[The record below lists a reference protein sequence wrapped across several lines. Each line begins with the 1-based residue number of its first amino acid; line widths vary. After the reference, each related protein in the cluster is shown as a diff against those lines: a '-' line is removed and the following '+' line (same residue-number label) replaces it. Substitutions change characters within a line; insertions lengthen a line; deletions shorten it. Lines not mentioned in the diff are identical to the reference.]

1 MFGFR
6 LNVKCVA
13 GVLLA
18 GSIASG
24 AVAVEAQTTQQTT
37 HHTRRESSANRKARV
52 DRTIAETY
60 GHRYEV
66 AGGGGYLRFDSGA
79 PQRNNEVTFFMT
91 GTYFLNPKLGIVG
104 DVRGLYGNAKIGN
117 TACTVVGC
125 QPVFLGFNPQISE
138 YPFLGGVAYRLYAKE
153 KIAVTATGEGG
164 VALGKFDGAAKALPS
179 AVLGVWQSLT
189 KPAFSVGV
197 NVDYNFYPNL
207 AFRVS
212 PTYVG
217 TFFRRDPADV
227 NHGPDGTIQNNFGI
241 NAGIVYRFGKIK

>member
-6 LNVKCVA
+6 LSVKCAV

-24 AVAVEAQTTQQTT
+24 VVAQAQTTRR
-37 HHTRRESSANRKARV
+37 TRRESSANRKARIA
-52 DRTIAETY
+52 RTIAETY

-66 AGGGGYLRFDSGA
+66 AGGGGYLRFQSGA

-91 GTYFLNPKLGIVG
+91 GTYFLNPKLGIIG
-104 DVRGLYGNAKIGN
+104 DIRGLYGNAKIGN

-125 QPVFLGFNPQISE
+125 SPVFLGFNPQISE

-153 KIAVTATGEGG
+153 KIAATVTAEGG
-164 VALGKFDGAAKALPS
+164 AALGKFDGGAKGLPS
-179 AVLGVWQSLT
+179 AVLGVWQSQT
-189 KPAFSVGV
+189 KPAFSVGA
-197 NVDYNFYPNL
+197 NFDYNFYPNL
-207 AFRVS
+207 AFRIS

-217 TFFRRDPADV
+217 TFFRRDPTDV
-227 NHGPDGTIQNNFGI
+227 NHGPDGTIQNNFGV

>member
-6 LNVKCVA
+6 LSVKCIA

-18 GSIASG
+18 GFMASG
-24 AVAVEAQTTQQTT
+24 AVALQAQTARR
-37 HHTRRESSANRKARV
+37 TRRESSANRKARIA
-52 DRTIAETY
+52 RTIAETY

-79 PQRNNEVTFFMT
+79 PQKNNEVTFFMS

-104 DVRGLYGNAKIGN
+104 EVRGAYGSAKIGN
-117 TACTVVGC
+117 SACTVNGC
-125 QPVFLGFNPQISE
+125 SPVFLGFNPQISE

-153 KIAVTATGEGG
+153 KIAATVTAEGG
-164 VALGKFDGAAKALPS
+164 AALGKFDGAAKGLPS
-179 AVLGVWQSLT
+179 AVLGVWQSTT
-189 KPAFSVGV
+189 KPAFSIGA
-197 NVDYNFYPNL
+197 NFDYNFYPNL

-217 TFFRRDPADV
+217 TFFRRDPTDV
-227 NHGPDGTIQNNFGI
+227 NHGPNGTIQNNLGF
-241 NAGIVYRFGKIK
+241 NVGIVYRFGKIK

>member
-6 LNVKCVA
+6 LSVKCAA

-18 GSIASG
+18 AFIASG
-24 AVAVEAQTTQQTT
+24 AVAVQAQTT
-37 HHTRRESSANRKARV
+37 HRTRRESSANRKARIA
-52 DRTIAETY
+52 RTIAETY

-66 AGGGGYLRFDSGA
+66 AGGGGYLRFQSGA

-104 DVRGLYGNAKIGN
+104 EVRGQYGNARIGN

-138 YPFLGGVAYRLYAKE
+138 YPFLGGVAYRFYAKE
-153 KIAVTATGEGG
+153 KFAASVTAEGG
-164 VALGKFDGAAKALPS
+164 AALGKFDGGAKGLPS
-179 AVLGVWQSLT
+179 AVLGVWQSAT
-189 KPAFSVGV
+189 KPAFSLGA
-197 NVDYNFYPNL
+197 NFDYNFYPNL

-212 PTYVG
+212 PTYLG
-217 TFFRRDPADV
+217 TFYRRDPADV
-227 NHGPDGTIQNNFGI
+227 NHGPDGTIQNNWGVNI
-241 NAGIVYRFGKIK
+241 GIVYRFGKIK